1 MSNVDGFVEPEQ
13 LTDYLQ
19 RIERFVKNDI
29 LPNFPNCS
37 LEELI
42 AVAIV
47 LEQLATHFRS
57 TARNQKA
64 MQQRNQAGKPE

>member
-19 RIERFVKNDI
+19 RVEQFVKNDI
-29 LPNFPNCS
+29 LPQFPDCS

-47 LEQLATHFRS
+47 LEQLATNIRS
-57 TARNQKA
+57 TARNQKVN
-64 MQQRNQAGKPE
+64 QRRNQVN